1 MKREISTSKLDT
13 AIIDLH
19 WLKVKFRIVHEVL
32 LVEHNCI
39 RGNTPNEIKSLL
51 FTTDSIRT
59 NKLKQATYCNKYGCR
74 PFSFTGPRLWNMLP
88 GYVRGVEETANF
100 KKVLKT
106 FLMRNGDKYLRSVE
120 SV

>member
-1 MKREISTSKLDT
+1 MYKAL
-13 AIIDLH
+13 L
-19 WLKVKFRIVHEVL
+19 IV
-32 LVEHNCI
+32 HNCI
-39 RGNTPNEIKSLL
+39 RGNAPNEIKLL
-51 FTTDSIRT
+51 LVKTDSSRT
-59 NKLKQATYCNKYGCR
+59 KKLKQATYCNKYECR

-88 GYVRGVEETANF
+88 GYVRVVEETANF